1 MAISGSLKDVSV
13 ADVMQFIHLGRRTG
27 TLLLTRGA
35 QRAMIGFHGG
45 RLVSA
50 QAPRTPKLGDLL
62 ISSGLIDRS
71 TLDDAVR
78 TQDLEPERRSLGQLL
93 VASGAIDAEGL
104 RRVIAQQIEQAVS
117 EVMVWDGS
125 FEFAIDDLR
134 PIDDIALYPSDVLPD
149 ADLNTQMV
157 LLEAAR
163 IFDERNRGRGEPPLD
178 GGTPFS
184 PLQAFQAIA
193 GPAGAGLGAPPPG
206 SPVPPHSAPGG
217 QPSILEIRRGLPHLA
232 GAPPAPGFPGG
243 TAAIV
248 ASASGAGQAAWA
260 SQAAQAGS
268 RFDGDSTHP
277 SLGQVVAVAAGSPAA
292 AAVPAAAASAPATA
306 AIGAALLLLE
316 QPRPEAAHRRWEMP
330 KHAAERLHLQIVSA
344 DAAFAHA
351 LGEAL
356 HHEVA
361 GIEVLRLDQ
370 AGAVGPGEPPP
381 IVVVDLRQG
390 GVSLEQA
397 AALRRARPRASII
410 ALVDA
415 AVSVARVYAAGVLT
429 ALPPDVEA
437 VAACVENLIESRDD
451 LIRGASP
458 ARPAKPEA
466 QSGVARLRRV
476 FGDLRSGLISATV
489 ALNLMH
495 IISESVERAVLFLV
509 KREQLMALGAFGA
522 DGRGRPL
529 AELTRGIK
537 LSTQSDSVFGRSLA
551 AGEVQSVS
559 FEDAGLPEPFRSLV
573 GRSRT
578 GQVVVFPVL
587 GAQRVISVIY
597 TDNGDRDQPIE
608 DIDILELATAQVGMA
623 FENELLRRQ
632 ISQHRED

>member
-27 TLLLTRGA
+27 TLLLTRGPL
-35 QRAMIGFHGG
+35 RAMIGFHGG

-62 ISSGLIDRS
+62 ISSRLIDRS
-71 TLDDAVR
+71 TLDQAI
-78 TQDLEPERRSLGQLL
+78 QDQTRSPEPDRRSLGQMLM
-93 VASGAIDAEGL
+93 ASGAIDAEGL

-117 EVMVWDGS
+117 EVMVWDAGT

-149 ADLNTQMV
+149 ADINTQMV

-163 IFDERNRGRGEPPLD
+163 IFDERNRGRAEALFEAPSHLAAGVPP
-178 GGTPFS
+178 GGVEARRS
-184 PLQAFQAIA
+184 HAVPLV
-193 GPAGAGLGAPPPG
+193 AGLAAPAAGYHLQTAAVAPPPSG
-206 SPVPPHSAPGG
+206 SSPKPAGPP
-217 QPSILEIRRGLPHLA
+217 
-232 GAPPAPGFPGG
+232 PGG
-243 TAAIV
+243 TGT
-248 ASASGAGQAAWA
+248 GA
-260 SQAAQAGS
+260 
-268 RFDGDSTHP
+268 
-277 SLGQVVAVAAGSPAA
+277 
-292 AAVPAAAASAPATA
+292 
-306 AIGAALLLLE
+306 GAALDSTGTFGGSFAEDGDATNPALE
-316 QPRPEAAHRRWEMP
+316 PALAGVAMAAGAAVLDLEARQEARRHWEPP
-330 KHAAERLHLQIVSA
+330 KHAADRLHLQIVSP
-344 DAAFAHA
+344 DAVFAEQ
-351 LGEAL
+351 LSEIL

-361 GIEVLRLDQ
+361 GIEGLDVEQ
-370 AGAVGPGEPPP
+370 AGAAAPGEPPP
-381 IVVVDLRQG
+381 IVVLDLRQG
-390 GVSLEQA
+390 AVSLTAA
-397 AALRRARPRASII
+397 AALRRARPRASLIG
-410 ALVDA
+410 LVDA
-415 AVSVARVYAAGVLT
+415 GVSFAKVYAAGVLN
-429 ALPPDVEA
+429 ALPADVEA
-437 VAACVENLIESRDD
+437 VAACVENLIESRED
-451 LIRGASP
+451 LVRGTSNRGAAPSS
-458 ARPAKPEA
+458 

-509 KREQLMALGAFGA
+509 KRDHLVALGAFGA
-522 DGRGRPL
+522 DSHGRPL
-529 AELTRGIK
+529 AELTRGMR
-537 LSTQSDSVFGRSLA
+537 LPGQSDSVFSRSLQL
-551 AGEVQSVS
+551 GEVQSVS
-559 FEDAGLPEPFRSLV
+559 FEDAILPEPFRTLV

-632 ISQHRED
+632 ISQNRDD